1 MLQDIEPHR
10 LYNQFVANAT
20 PQPNDYVFHFKDE
33 QLLLCGSSVNEHS
46 AHARE
51 AVVQTARTTPG
62 ELPRLSSLPQLPR
75 VEQVSSGTELIRL
88 FAIDDT
94 VYWGCD
100 TDTCEL
106 ASELTGEA
114 TSNGAALQALDTAG
128 NLARELAGESACNHS
143 YTHSY
148 ASLRSLRSLYPAAK
162 ELLFAA
168 YSAYQLLSWYRHNR
182 FCGCCGASTQ
192 LASDERAIECPIC
205 KNRVYPKVQP
215 AVIVGVIWDNK
226 LLLTKYADRPSSS
239 YALVAGFTEFG
250 ETLEQTVER
259 EVMEEV
265 GLKVNNIRY
274 YKSQPWGIASDILA
288 GFYCDVVGTPEIKL
302 DSDELKVAQWF
313 ERAAIKG
320 QGNDMSLTAE
330 MMLTFRDGNEPR

>member
-62 ELPRLSSLPQLPR
+62 ELPQLSSLPQLPR

-106 ASELTGEA
+106 AGEP
-114 TSNGAALQALDTAG
+114 
-128 NLARELAGESACNHS
+128 ACNRS

-162 ELLFAA
+162 KLLFAA